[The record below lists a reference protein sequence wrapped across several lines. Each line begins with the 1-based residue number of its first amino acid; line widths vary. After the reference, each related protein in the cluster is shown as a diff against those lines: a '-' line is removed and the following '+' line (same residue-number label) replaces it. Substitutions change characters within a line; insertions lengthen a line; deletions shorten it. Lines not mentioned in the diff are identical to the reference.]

1 MKPNYHS
8 RKHGFERRKRWSD
21 NALAKKARLRIERA
35 NAADQKIIEEYESA
49 LDGGKGGLTYL

>member
-35 NAADQKIIEEYESA
+35 NAADQKIIEEYEA
-49 LDGGKGGLTYL
+49 AFEAWKRD

>member
-35 NAADQKIIEEYESA
+35 NAADQKIIEEYEA
-49 LDGGKGGLTYL
+49 AFEVGKRD